1 MSIVAPDAA
10 SEFERAAGVVIEGLS
25 KLPCANIADAMD
37 RLGVAE
43 GIHAM
48 WSGAKLAGPAYTIW
62 TRSGDNRAVH
72 QAIDA
77 AQPGDV
83 LVVNGGGDTT
93 RALIGELMATRAVKR
108 RLGGFVIDGAVRD
121 RELIGELGLPVFA
134 RGATPAG
141 PYKNGPGRLLCP
153 VAIGGVCV
161 LPGDIILGD
170 GDGVVV
176 VPRAMGATV
185 LEAAREIEKTEFAKR
200 ASY

>member
-161 LPGDIILGD
+161 LPGDIVLGD

-176 VPRAMGATV
+176 VPRAVGATV

>member
-62 TRSGDNRAVH
+62 TRSGDNWAVH

>member
-10 SEFERAAGVVIEGLS
+10 GEFERAAGVVIEGLS

-161 LPGDIILGD
+161 LPGDIVLGD

>member
-10 SEFERAAGVVIEGLS
+10 GEFERAADVVIEGLS

-62 TRSGDNRAVH
+62 TRSGDNWAVH

>member
-93 RALIGELMATRAVKR
+93 RALIGELMATRAIKR

>member
-93 RALIGELMATRAVKR
+93 RALIGELMATRAIKR

-161 LPGDIILGD
+161 LPGDIVLGD

-176 VPRAMGATV
+176 VPRAVGATV

>member
-1 MSIVAPDAA
+1 
-10 SEFERAAGVVIEGLS
+10 
-25 KLPCANIADAMD
+25 
-37 RLGVAE
+37 
-43 GIHAM
+43 
-48 WSGAKLAGPAYTIW
+48 
-62 TRSGDNRAVH
+62 
-72 QAIDA
+72 
-77 AQPGDV
+77 
-83 LVVNGGGDTT
+83 
-93 RALIGELMATRAVKR
+93 MATRAAKR
-108 RLGGFVIDGAVRD
+108 RLGGFVIDGAIRD
-121 RELIGELGLPVFA
+121 REMIGELGLPVFA

-161 LPGDIILGD
+161 LPGDIVLGD

>member
-93 RALIGELMATRAVKR
+93 RALIGELMATRAIKR

-161 LPGDIILGD
+161 LPGDIVLGD

-176 VPRAMGATV
+176 VPRTVGATV